1 MRFQDW
7 DVLLFPSGSQVP
19 IREFRTAC
27 FAQQDGLTTTPL
39 LTCFVPSLETNAPFQ
54 ISMHSWTKPISI
66 LGPNAGYAPG
76 TDYVWRIKIA
86 IDGLVAVNE
95 TFPET
100 ITWPRQLGEPLP
112 DDSSPIKADCLDTA
126 SALGPT
132 EKLAFP
138 KFHRSM
144 LSQSHWNAC
153 EEKGRIKVQLSAGY
167 MLQQDGK
174 PQFIK
179 LVDHAMFSFQ
189 PAPLDILER
198 SGIAWPN
205 PNLPIVNNPLQPP
218 EVQARQVSIGGLPV
232 LDDGSSR
239 STSAYS
245 AYSSAAYPPMHMTA
259 TYPASY
265 PYAPTISAPMGAHQ
279 LGAHAMSQEAMK
291 FRLPTDQLQTIIN
304 ALSPPKQVANTA
316 MLPPPLP
323 QPQPQHQRPI
333 MPTPLMAPMI
343 DRRGDSRY
351 SDVSM
356 HAGCTSFP
364 ACLTE
369 DGEGHLQHTNGPA
382 TAVKG
387 RKEGSS
393 PSKPRD
399 FLSTVM
405 DAPAPSVVSLTE
417 VSSPVTGSASAK
429 KRTRSALRTL
439 TLNDGSPEKKD
450 KPPRKMSRAS
460 TAGSDKSD
468 KENMMIE

>member
-7 DVLLFPSGSQVP
+7 DVLLFPNGSQVP

-27 FAQQDGLTTTPL
+27 FAQQDGLTATPL
-39 LTCFVPSLETNAPFQ
+39 LTCFVPSLEPNAAFQ
-54 ISMHSWTKPISI
+54 ISMHSWTKPMSI
-66 LGPNAGYAPG
+66 LGPNAGYATG

-86 IDGLVAVNE
+86 VDGLVTVNE

-100 ITWPRQLGEPLP
+100 ITWPRQ
-112 DDSSPIKADCLDTA
+112 LDTA

-138 KFHRSM
+138 KFHRSI
-144 LSQSHWNAC
+144 LSQSHWNAS

-167 MLQQDGK
+167 MLPQDGK
-174 PQFIK
+174 PQFVK
-179 LVDHAMFSFQ
+179 LVDYVVFSFQ
-189 PAPLDILER
+189 PAPMDILER

-205 PNLPIVNNPLQPP
+205 PSLQIVNNLLQPP
-218 EVQARQVSIGGLPV
+218 EAQARQVSIGGLPI

-245 AYSSAAYPPMHMTA
+245 TYSPAAYPPMHMTA
-259 TYPASY
+259 PYPV
-265 PYAPTISAPMGAHQ
+265 PYASIMGAPMGAQHV
-279 LGAHAMSQEAMK
+279 GAHAMSHEAMK
-291 FRLPTDQLQTIIN
+291 LRLPTGQLQTLIN
-304 ALSPPKQVANTA
+304 AMSPPKPVSNTS

-323 QPQPQHQRPI
+323 QSQQHHHYLT
-333 MPTPLMAPMI
+333 MPTSLMAPVA

-351 SDVSM
+351 SDTSM

-364 ACLTE
+364 SCLTE
-369 DGEGHLQHTNGPA
+369 DAEGHLQHTNGPA
-382 TAVKG
+382 TVVKG

-405 DAPAPSVVSLTE
+405 DAPAPSVAALTD
-417 VSSPVTGSASAK
+417 VSSPVTSSASAK

-439 TLNDGSPEKKD
+439 TLNDGSPEKKE
-450 KPPRKMSRAS
+450 KPPRKVSRAS

-468 KENMMIE
+468 KENMMVE